1 MRIVKKNLRIFAVIV
16 FTFLFGEEQD
26 TRGFIVK
33 VGDDCPPFKAEL
45 INESTI
51 TLDSLLGEVTLI
63 QFTASWCSVC
73 RVEMPHIEKEIWQIY
88 RAKGLNVIGV
98 DRDEPLE
105 VVKEFAKTMKITYPL
120 ALDPGANVFS
130 LFAERNSGVTRNI
143 VIDKSGKIA
152 FLTRLYNPIEFQEM
166 IGVIDRLLKE

>member
-1 MRIVKKNLRIFAVIV
+1 
-16 FTFLFGEEQD
+16 
-26 TRGFIVK
+26 
-33 VGDDCPPFKAEL
+33 
-45 INESTI
+45 
-51 TLDSLLGEVTLI
+51 
-63 QFTASWCSVC
+63 
-73 RVEMPHIEKEIWQIY
+73 WQIY